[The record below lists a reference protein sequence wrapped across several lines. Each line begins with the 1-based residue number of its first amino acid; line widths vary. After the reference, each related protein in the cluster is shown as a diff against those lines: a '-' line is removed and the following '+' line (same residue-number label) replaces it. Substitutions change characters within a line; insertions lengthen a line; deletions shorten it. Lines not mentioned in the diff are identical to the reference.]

1 MHGLDIG
8 LVLTFSYLF
17 ARAFR
22 ASGVVPV
29 SAGVGDPA
37 HNQGKGDPAH
47 NQGNGQITADC
58 ARPVERISVRTI
70 DSVLASAPS
79 LKDACFSVV
88 KADIAGY
95 EALALAGMDGIFT
108 GKCPPC
114 AVFMKNIEEYSIKAS
129 GDSMAAFKVLEQ
141 YNYECSNLREFD
153 WKCVINDEIHEA
165 RCLGAL

>member
-1 MHGLDIG
+1 LRLIHELDIG
-8 LVLTFSYLF
+8 LVLTLFIYLLF
-17 ARAFR
+17 ALN

-29 SAGVGDPA
+29 SAGVGDS
-37 HNQGKGDPAH
+37 AH

-58 ARPVERISVRTI
+58 ERPVERISVRTI

-79 LKDACFSVV
+79 LEDACFSVV

-114 AVFMKNIEEYSIKAS
+114 AVFMKNIEEYSKKAT
-129 GDSMAAFKVLEQ
+129 GDSMAPFKVLEQ
-141 YNYECSNLREFD
+141 YNYVCSNLREFD
-153 WKCVINDEIHEA
+153 WK
-165 RCLGAL
+165 